1 MWTGTREWLDST
13 LSKVLASYGIR
24 TPPAGPTNRGE
35 AAVVAKSLGFPV
47 VMKVRSPDAVHKTD
61 VGGVKLGLRTEEEA
75 ARAFDEIRTSL
86 ARTKPSARFDGVT
99 LERMVSG
106 GIETIVGMT
115 RDPLFG
121 PVLLFGLGGVA
132 VELLRDV
139 SVRVAPLTDRDADE
153 MIRSI
158 RSYPLLEGYRG
169 APPSN
174 TASLL
179 DLLHRVSHMA
189 TDHPQIL
196 EMDLN
201 PVLVF
206 PGTATCIAL
215 DVRIKV
221 GRVEAAAPE
230 PEAELAGA
238 AAGPAEVPS
247 APSSPRRR

>member
-1 MWTGTREWLDST
+1 VS
-13 LSKVLASYGIR
+13 
-24 TPPAGPTNRGE
+24 
-35 AAVVAKSLGFPV
+35 
-47 VMKVRSPDAVHKTD
+47 
-61 VGGVKLGLRTEEEA
+61 
-75 ARAFDEIRTSL
+75 
-86 ARTKPSARFDGVT
+86 
-99 LERMVSG
+99 LERMVTG

-169 APPSN
+169 SQPSN

-179 DLLHRVSHMA
+179 DLLHRVSHLA
-189 TDHPQIL
+189 TNHPQIL

-206 PGTATCIAL
+206 PGTASCIAL

-221 GRVEAAAPE
+221 GRVESAAE

-238 AAGPAEVPS
+238 TAGSAEEESPAP
-247 APSSPRRR
+247 ASPRRR

>member
-1 MWTGTREWLDST
+1 M
-13 LSKVLASYGIR
+13 
-24 TPPAGPTNRGE
+24 
-35 AAVVAKSLGFPV
+35 
-47 VMKVRSPDAVHKTD
+47 
-61 VGGVKLGLRTEEEA
+61 
-75 ARAFDEIRTSL
+75 
-86 ARTKPSARFDGVT
+86 VT
-99 LERMVSG
+99 G

-115 RDPLFG
+115 RDPLCG

-153 MIRSI
+153 MIRGI

-189 TDHPQIL
+189 TEHPEVL
-196 EMDLN
+196 ELDLN

-206 PGTATCIAL
+206 PGAANCIAL

-221 GRVEAAAPE
+221 GRVEPGPE
-230 PEAELAGA
+230 PETALAGA
-238 AAGPAEVPS
+238 VAGAADADSPAPASPS
-247 APSSPRRR
+247 RR